1 MQKEQAEPEDI
12 LEGWKNYF
20 EDLYRSHKT
29 DNESKYNTER
39 LILATMQNEIIE
51 QIETNRNE
59 EIKQA
64 NEEEVTLSIQKLK
77 TGKSPG
83 ADGISAEHLKNMPT
97 ELLQYIINIINLIF
111 KEKDVPSKVKEGVVT
126 PVLKSGK
133 DKIYPENYRG
143 ITVTNC
149 FSTLIESILKDRIEP
164 KLLPQQS
171 KLQRGF
177 TEKSSSLNAAF
188 IVTQSADFYKE
199 ILCTLVLLTLDA
211 QKAFDKLDH
220 EILFNKLYHDGITGN
235 IWILLRNMYK
245 NVAVKINLFRDKI
258 LYKRYNN
265 NILDALDRADIGA
278 KIGNISVVAPTCAD
292 DIALLASNKHE
303 IQALLDIVHDST
315 KRDLVTINPNKSD
328 LVPLTTKCENFS
340 VQLGNDIIDQK
351 SETKHL
357 GLVRETPKNKLNIED
372 RLKTARKTV
381 YAMLG
386 PGLHAR
392 KGMSPIVALKVW
404 QTYAIPRC
412 LYGIEIMNYTKTDI
426 LKLERLQQQVCRQ
439 IQGLPNR
446 TANAAT
452 YVMLGVEPIQATVDR
467 LVLTFF
473 GGIIQDSASIE
484 FMIIERQL
492 CMSPP
497 NSNNFINRLKEILD
511 KYGLPKA
518 QEIMNSKPTK
528 EIWKRTVKKAINM
541 HWEKQWLVEKENKT
555 TMQYLDINQ
564 QPIGKPHQIWQLV
577 PNTTIEVKKAEIKA
591 RLITRTY
598 TLQSDREK
606 FTRGRE
612 SDKCLLCETSRED
625 THHFLITCTAL
636 KMERDKHLSVLK
648 SYLKHNTPVGTF
660 DRVEEQGL
668 LVLFILNP
676 SATKFKEL
684 FKLKKSNCKDIEAIT
699 RTLCYS
705 LHIKRT
711 LLNQTKA

>member
-1 MQKEQAEPEDI
+1 MHIII
-12 LEGWKNYF
+12 LHKNAIQ
-20 EDLYRSHKT
+20 L
-29 DNESKYNTER
+29 
-39 LILATMQNEIIE
+39 
-51 QIETNRNE
+51 
-59 EIKQA
+59 
-64 NEEEVTLSIQKLK
+64 LS
-77 TGKSPG
+77 
-83 ADGISAEHLKNMPT
+83 
-97 ELLQYIINIINLIF
+97 
-111 KEKDVPSKVKEGVVT
+111 
-126 PVLKSGK
+126 
-133 DKIYPENYRG
+133 
-143 ITVTNC
+143 
-149 FSTLIESILKDRIEP
+149 
-164 KLLPQQS
+164 QS
-171 KLQRGF
+171 
-177 TEKSSSLNAAF
+177 
-188 IVTQSADFYKE
+188 
-199 ILCTLVLLTLDA
+199 
-211 QKAFDKLDH
+211 
-220 EILFNKLYHDGITGN
+220 
-235 IWILLRNMYK
+235 
-245 NVAVKINLFRDKI
+245 
-258 LYKRYNN
+258 
-265 NILDALDRADIGA
+265 

-357 GLVRETPKNKLNIED
+357 GLVRDSKNKLNIED

-648 SYLKHNTPVGTF
+648 SYLKNNTPVGTF